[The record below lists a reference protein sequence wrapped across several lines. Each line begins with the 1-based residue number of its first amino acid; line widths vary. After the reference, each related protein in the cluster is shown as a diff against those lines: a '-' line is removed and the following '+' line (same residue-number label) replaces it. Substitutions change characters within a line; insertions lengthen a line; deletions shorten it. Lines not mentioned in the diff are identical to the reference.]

1 MFRTVEIGLMSDCA
15 VCGESSL
22 GHHCRGCGE
31 SHCESHMLPENH
43 DCVAL
48 YFEGTDG
55 KWFDTKFETLGE
67 DKHRQPSETKF
78 VGETDS
84 SSSDDDEPTPDPD
97 KNYTV
102 AEANADNPSY
112 QSDSEYE
119 TVDVAEGQMYG
130 TAEPEYESSPDV
142 DLDGSIKSENAEL
155 EQGNDQLKGAERL
168 SDLQLVIVSV
178 VVLCTMGYIFYLI

>member
-1 MFRTVEIGLMSDCA
+1 MSDCA

-22 GHHCRGCGE
+22 GHRCRGCGE

-48 YFEGTDG
+48 YVEGTDG

-67 DKHRQPSETKF
+67 DKRRQQSETKS
-78 VGETDS
+78 VDEINS
-84 SSSDDDEPTPDPD
+84 SSSDNDEPTPDPD

-102 AEANADNPSY
+102 AEANADNPAY

-119 TVDVAEGQMYG
+119 TVDVEEEQMYG

-142 DLDGSIKSENAEL
+142 DLDGSIKSEDAEI
-155 EQGNDQLKGAERL
+155 EQRDDQVEGTERL
-168 SDLQLVIVSV
+168 SNLQLVLVSV
-178 VVLCTMGYIFYLI
+178 VVLCALGYVFYLI